1 MIKALEHLLYEGSLS
16 NMAFMF
22 SLGKRRLRGSFI
34 NVCKY
39 LKGGGKPKDEARFF
53 LVVHSN
59 MTRSNGLKLE
69 DRKFPT
75 NMRKNF
81 QERVIEH

>member
-22 SLGKRRLRGSFI
+22 SLGKRRLRGNFI